1 MANKKAAKKLE
12 DSSSAPRAKGILEG
26 KVALVTG
33 ASGGIG
39 RAIALRLAQEGA
51 AVGIQYRTQAHE
63 AAAVAEEI
71 RSAGSVAKVVRADVS
86 KPREVRA
93 MVAKITAELG
103 APDILVNNA
112 GLALLADLGNFDAR
126 QFARMRATNVDGV
139 IHATRAVMEGMKK
152 RGFGRIVNITSVAGI
167 GTAFAGTTFYAAT
180 KAAVAVL
187 TRRFAMELGPSGI
200 TVNSIAPGYILT
212 GMNTRGKTP
221 AEIEAA
227 RELMASKTMLRRVGA
242 GEDIA
247 AAVAFL
253 ASPAAGFVT
262 AQSLT
267 VDGGRMDY
275 IGHG

>member
-1 MANKKAAKKLE
+1 MVNKKTVKKFE
-12 DSSSAPRAKGILEG
+12 DRNSTPPPKGILGG

-39 RAIALRLAQEGA
+39 RAIAVRLAKEGA
-51 AVGIQYRTQAHE
+51 AVAIQYRKQARE
-63 AAAVAEEI
+63 AATVAEEI
-71 RSAGSVAKVVRADVS
+71 RSAGGVAMVVRADVS

-103 APDILVNNA
+103 APDVLVNNA
-112 GLALLADLGNFDAR
+112 GLAFLADLDQFDAA

-139 IHATRAVMEGMKK
+139 IHTTRAVVGGMKK
-152 RGFGRIVNITSVAGI
+152 RGYGRIVNITSVAGI

-180 KAAVAVL
+180 KAAVTVL

-200 TVNSIAPGYILT
+200 TVNAIAPGYILT

-221 AEIEAA
+221 AEIDAA
-227 RELMASKTMLRRVGA
+227 REVMASRSMLRRVGA

-253 ASPAAGFVT
+253 ASPAAGFIT

-275 IGHG
+275 IGHA